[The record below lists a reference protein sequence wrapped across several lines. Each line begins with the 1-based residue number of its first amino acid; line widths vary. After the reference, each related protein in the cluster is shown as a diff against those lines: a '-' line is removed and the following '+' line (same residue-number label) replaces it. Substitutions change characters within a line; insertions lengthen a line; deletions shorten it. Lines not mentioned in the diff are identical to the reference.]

1 MMSRQS
7 TQIGFTIDWNAR
19 AMALPLSVQMSRLC
33 FDVGG
38 EIKTY
43 RNFTIEKLEYA
54 RITDARVHRQYSF
67 FLFVYF
73 VCGRERGEPDR

>member
-1 MMSRQS
+1 
-7 TQIGFTIDWNAR
+7 
-19 AMALPLSVQMSRLC
+19 MALPLSVQMSRLC

-54 RITDARVHRQYSF
+54 RITDARVHRQYLFFF
-67 FLFVYF
+67 FLFISCV
-73 VCGRERGEPDR
+73 VENVANRTDNEQHTTTTTDRYRKL